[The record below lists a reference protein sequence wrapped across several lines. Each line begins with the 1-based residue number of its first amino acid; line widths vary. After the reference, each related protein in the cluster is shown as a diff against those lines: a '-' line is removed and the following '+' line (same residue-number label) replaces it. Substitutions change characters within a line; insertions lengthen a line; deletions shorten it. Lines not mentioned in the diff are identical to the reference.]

1 MSISVRVGEPVPLL
15 RVSLGKIS
23 QPVTVRIDALAMNQ
37 AIQQDVIARQEDVT
51 ERQNV
56 VAGIQ
61 TDIQTRQA
69 DITQKHTE
77 VESDRTE
84 VASHRQ
90 DVIDRQ
96 DDVIARQQAVDSA
109 AAQHISDLQTESN
122 TQVARVQSEGDTQD
136 ARVQS
141 EGDTQVARVQSEGDT
156 QVGAATTQA
165 SNAANSAT
173 LAGQHKDTAV
183 SEAVAAANSA
193 TLAEQHKDTA
203 VSEASAAA
211 NSATLAGQHK
221 DTAVSEASD
230 AANSAT
236 LAGQHRDAINP
247 DNFYLKTE
255 VDQQLNDL
263 DALPD
268 QTGQADKALFTDGT
282 NAAWQYIPEGLPEQT
297 GNAGKALFSDGTNAS
312 WGVVDGGGRKN
323 LLINGN
329 KWINQRGF
337 VGDWSALSVG
347 AYGYDRWK
355 KHASGIEQIIEGGW
369 FGAGDYV
376 LHWVGSGS
384 GFVNGVAV
392 ANGGSVTV
400 DGVSNVSVV
409 VPEDATFIQFERDRR
424 TDYEVVDQGTE
435 FIRCV
440 RYFYK
445 IYGNASHFA
454 ARLTGNLVVT
464 TIHLPAPMR
473 TTPSILLPP
482 IYVLGGGGSTTNIS
496 LSSYLYHP
504 NNIHIDMRLAI
515 NSFTPNS
522 ERVYYWRHQ
531 SDDSTTYFDAEL

>member
-1 MSISVRVGEPVPLL
+1 
-15 RVSLGKIS
+15 
-23 QPVTVRIDALAMNQ
+23 MNSF
-37 AIQQDVIARQEDVT
+37 
-51 ERQNV
+51 
-56 VAGIQ
+56 GY
-61 TDIQTRQA
+61 IQTRQA

-312 WGVVDGGGRKN
+312 WTKMPVYGRRN
-323 LLINGN
+323 LLMNGAFNLWQRGTSLDSGGYLADRWLFLAAQTDVRQDLSTDCPSGFDKSIKLTSNADNWMLLRHRIESAQTYLEGKTVTLSFWAKASQATELSLGINDVHPE
-329 KWINQRGF
+329 INQPISTEWSRYSVVF
-337 VGDWSALSVG
+337 VVPPHANPTYGQGHVNIDIRATMLGSVYFTGIQLELGDTATAFEYVHPVNELARCQRYFTRLDFSVRRLSNSFAGSIYLFQHVDLPVPMRAIPSIVAEGDVNDG
-347 AYGYDRWK
+347 AKFTNWDGIFPVKHSVSFK
-355 KHASGIEQIIEGGW
+355 KLI
-369 FGAGDYV
+369 GAGQHLD
-376 LHWVGSGS
+376 L
-384 GFVNGVAV
+384 N
-392 ANGGSVTV
+392 
-400 DGVSNVSVV
+400 
-409 VPEDATFIQFERDRR
+409 
-424 TDYEVVDQGTE
+424 
-435 FIRCV
+435 
-440 RYFYK
+440 
-445 IYGNASHFA
+445 
-454 ARLTGNLVVT
+454 RLE
-464 TIHLPAPMR
+464 A
-473 TTPSILLPP
+473 
-482 IYVLGGGGSTTNIS
+482 
-496 LSSYLYHP
+496 
-504 NNIHIDMRLAI
+504 
-515 NSFTPNS
+515 
-522 ERVYYWRHQ
+522 
-531 SDDSTTYFDAEL
+531 DAEL